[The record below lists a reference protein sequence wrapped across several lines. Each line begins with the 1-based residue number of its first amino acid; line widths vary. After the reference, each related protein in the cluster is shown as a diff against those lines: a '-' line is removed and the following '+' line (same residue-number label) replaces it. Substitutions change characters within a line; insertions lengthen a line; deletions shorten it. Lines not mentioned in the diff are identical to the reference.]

1 MKRTRQTA
9 IHTAAALEVIR
20 DHIFALRGQRVI
32 LDKDLAELYGVPLKR
47 LNEQVKRNRRRFPGD
62 FMFRLTMKEVAAAS
76 FPSRSQIATLN
87 RGHNL
92 KYTPHAFTEHGAIML
107 ATVLKSP
114 LAIDASLQVVRAFVQ
129 FRHLLGSSEDLRR
142 IVEALARRVGKHD
155 QDLKSVVRTLRQLLE
170 LRPTRKRAIG
180 FGK

>member
-1 MKRTRQTA
+1 
-9 IHTAAALEVIR
+9 
-20 DHIFALRGQRVI
+20 
-32 LDKDLAELYGVPLKR
+32 
-47 LNEQVKRNRRRFPGD
+47 
-62 FMFRLTMKEVAAAS
+62 
-76 FPSRSQIATLN
+76 LN
-87 RGHNL
+87 RGQNL

-129 FRHLLGSSEDLRR
+129 FRHLLGSSDELRR